1 MQRYGGFILLG
12 LAVLMALF
20 TSALLYNWLEQQRAS
35 RQLVEPQVVSL
46 PPRMVAVAAGDL
58 PWGTTLTT
66 SMIKLVAFPSAS
78 LLEGYF
84 STVESV
90 SGRILL
96 TNIKANDPFLEDK
109 FAPPEVTQGGMAVV
123 TQMGKRAMAVRVDD
137 VVGVAGFINPGNRVD
152 VLVTLRQEP
161 PQTRTVLQNILVLA
175 TGTQLEAQSNGSK
188 AREARVITLE
198 VTPEEAEKLV
208 LAAHE
213 GKVTMALRNYANL
226 QPAVT
231 RGATLS
237 TLLNTATES
246 RERVPVKISLPTFQ
260 APPTR
265 VEIIK
270 GGTVQ
275 TLTFQKP

>member
-1 MQRYGGFILLG
+1 
-12 LAVLMALF
+12 MALF